1 MLNVGDN
8 MQKKDRQK
16 LQNIIDMLRG
26 NINRMCVTNDKEEL
40 EEMRYY
46 AKRKIDMIADINKKR
61 LEE

>member
-1 MLNVGDN
+1 MGDN